1 MVNLLNKNEQS
12 GRSMV
17 EMLGVLAIIGVL
29 SVGGIAGYSKA
40 MTKFKITKTF
50 DQVSMMVANIR
61 TLYSGQRNYA
71 NLATTIAMDLGVVP
85 AEMEGAAVGTLV
97 NAFQGSVTI
106 GSAQYNGQANACFYL
121 SYGAM
126 GREACVQ
133 IVTSDW
139 GSGASSGFIGL
150 TVGSGVT
157 GIAAAA
163 VPTVNANVSNAAAA
177 SWGNLHLPVNPAD
190 AAAACNCANDQCVIT
205 WYYM

>member
-150 TVGSGVT
+150 TVGSGIT

-163 VPTVNANVSNAAAA
+163 VPAVNANVNGAGAA
-177 SWGNLHLPVNPAD
+177 SWGNLNLPVNPAD